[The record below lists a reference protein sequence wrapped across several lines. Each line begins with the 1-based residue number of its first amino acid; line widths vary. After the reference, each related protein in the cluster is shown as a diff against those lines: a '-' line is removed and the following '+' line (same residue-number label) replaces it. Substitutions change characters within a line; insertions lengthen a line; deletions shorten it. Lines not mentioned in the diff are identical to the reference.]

1 MTRQDLPI
9 SQSHPGISDF
19 IRILVE
25 RYKLPDGK
33 IIWEKVHHRDI
44 FHFEKLYKSFPEE
57 LDWELQ
63 KHETSIADCG
73 YLHKK
78 AARSIRD
85 GSTKKVSG
93 TCARCGA
100 EHENPLYERFPQTC
114 PECHRQTSWE
124 SEDSIYENGNGK
136 PIPNRIAQIL
146 LQEQIFITLADS
158 EDIYLYQD
166 GYYHQN
172 AETWIKK
179 RVQEILGDE
188 TTSYLKNEVLGC
200 IRGATY
206 TNTYTNNDTGLV
218 NLRNGLLDLHTMTL
232 LPHTPKVFTITQI
245 PITYTPETDCPQIK
259 KFLGEILPSEDIP
272 IIQELI
278 GYCLLPDYRFQR
290 AFMLLGDGRNG
301 KSTLL
306 NLLRIFLGKENT
318 TSIDLHEIIQN
329 RFIRAQLHGKLANIY
344 PDLTSKT
351 LNNTGVFKALTGGD
365 ALTADRKFRNP
376 ITFINTAKLIFSA
389 NELPKTLD
397 DTLAFYRRW
406 IILNFPNKFE
416 GDTCDTQKLEK
427 LTTPTELSGLLN
439 YALGGLQRLLTNGDF
454 SHSMTAEETQKHYT
468 RLASSIAYYIEEN
481 IEVNPEGWISK
492 DELYSHY
499 TSWCRNNN
507 LPITPKNIFSK
518 EIHQYITIREERRTV
533 DKGQVRGWRGI
544 SLNPKVLDQ
553 NTDKINQDSQGSQ
566 DSQVNL
572 YFYSTKQENTI
583 SNNKIGNNLTNP
595 PNPSKPH
602 ITTQEE
608 SSQGGKN
615 E

>member
-1 MTRQDLPI
+1 MTRQDPPI

-33 IIWEKVHHRDI
+33 IIWVKVHHRDI
-44 FHFEKLYKSFPEE
+44 FHFEKLYTSYPEE

-63 KHETSIADCG
+63 KHETSITDCG

-78 AARSIRD
+78 TARSIRD
-85 GSTKKVSG
+85 ESTKKVKG
-93 TCARCGA
+93 ICARCGA
-100 EHENPLYERFPQTC
+100 SYENSRYERFPQIC
-114 PECHRQTSWE
+114 PECHRQTIWE
-124 SEDSIYENGNGK
+124 SETSIYENGNGK
-136 PIPNRIAQIL
+136 PIPNKIARILLHEQIL
-146 LQEQIFITLADS
+146 KTQSDS

-166 GYYHQN
+166 GYYHHN
-172 AETWIKK
+172 AEIWIKK

-206 TNTYTNNDTGLV
+206 TDPNTQSNTGLV

-232 LPHTPKVFTITQI
+232 LPHTPEVFTITQI
-245 PITYTPETDCPQIK
+245 PITHTPGATCPQTK
-259 KFLGEILPSEDIP
+259 KFLEEILPPQDIP

-306 NLLRIFLGKENT
+306 NLTRIFLGKENT

-329 RFIRAQLHGKLANIY
+329 RFTRAQLLGKLANIY

-351 LNNTGVFKALTGGD
+351 LNHTGIFKALTGGD
-365 ALTADRKFRNP
+365 SITADRKFKNP

-389 NELPKTLD
+389 NELPQTLD

-406 IILNFPNKFE
+406 IILNFPHKFE
-416 GDTCDTQKLEK
+416 GDNCDPQKLEK
-427 LTTPTELSGLLN
+427 LTTPQELSGLLN
-439 YALGGLQRLLTNGDF
+439 WALEGLQRLLTNGDF
-454 SHSMTAEETQKHYT
+454 SHSMTAEETQRYYT
-468 RLASSIAYYIEEN
+468 RLASSVAYYLEEN
-481 IEVNPEGWISK
+481 IEENPDGWVSK

-518 EIHQYITIREERRTV
+518 EIHQYVTVREERRTV
-533 DKGQVRGWRGI
+533 DKRQVRGWRGI
-544 SLNPKVLDQ
+544 SLHYP
-553 NTDKINQDSQGSQ
+553 TTHHEQDSDNSQGSQ
-566 DSQVNL
+566 DSQVPL
-572 YFYSTKQENTI
+572 YFYSTKKENTI

-595 PNPSKPH
+595 PNPSKPQ
-602 ITTQEE
+602 TTTKEE
-608 SSQGGKN
+608 SSQGGTN
-615 E
+615 D